1 MQFYDDDDDDD
12 SNLPVFRQKH
22 INILYTVYKDLDN
35 MDIDQI
41 PFVAYELIRLETV
54 ETSRF
59 KGVKNCS

>member
-1 MQFYDDDDDDD
+1 MYWKYGDDDDD

-22 INILYTVYKDLDN
+22 INIVYTVYKDLDN

-41 PFVAYELIRLETV
+41 PFAAYELIRLETV
-54 ETSRF
+54 ETSLF